1 MVNEFGWACFLSS
14 KYFESCWSKCY
25 NVSEVFSLLAF
36 SMKISILFRI
46 RWFILYKT
54 YIIWCYISVSV
65 TWLWSTLSLAKI
77 IPCIHTV
84 GPVTIKK
91 NILDLV
97 CCNNKVFLK
106 LMKPLWNRL
115 FQPNIW
121 LIICLRLLWEVS
133 IFHIE
138 QFLVKI

>member
-1 MVNEFGWACFLSS
+1 MR
-14 KYFESCWSKCY
+14 
-25 NVSEVFSLLAF
+25 VSLDYGAH
-36 SMKISILFRI
+36 
-46 RWFILYKT
+46 YP
-54 YIIWCYISVSV
+54 
-65 TWLWSTLSLAKI
+65 AKI

-84 GPVTIKK
+84 GPVTIK

-106 LMKPLWNRL
+106 LIKPLWNRL

-121 LIICLRLLWEVS
+121 LIVCLRLLWEVS